1 MLMLDISNVVS
12 PNGTSICGSSFD
24 GTLGLAEGGVPGTAE
39 AYGVP
44 GTIWVEQFRRL
55 EQYLD
60 P

>member
-1 MLMLDISNVVS
+1 MV
-12 PNGTSICGSSFD
+12 
-24 GTLGLAEGGVPGTAE
+24 AEGGVPGTAE

>member
-1 MLMLDISNVVS
+1 MELAFADHHLMGLWDWQKVVS
-12 PNGTSICGSSFD
+12 
-24 GTLGLAEGGVPGTAE
+24 LAE